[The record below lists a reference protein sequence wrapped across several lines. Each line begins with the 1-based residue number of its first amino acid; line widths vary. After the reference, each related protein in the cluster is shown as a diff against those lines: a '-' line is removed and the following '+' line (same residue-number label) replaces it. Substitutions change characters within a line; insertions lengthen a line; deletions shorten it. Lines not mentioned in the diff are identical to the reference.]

1 MNTETLELSQLH
13 DRYVVAINDAVAD
26 DNEALVALLAA
37 EYDDEALAL
46 ITRSAA

>member
-1 MNTETLELSQLH
+1 MNPTSTELTQLH
-13 DRYVVAINDAVAD
+13 DRYVAAINDAVAD